1 MDASDIEYQEQEQN
15 EVEEDGLAVELAVLS
30 VIVARLRK
38 VDEDTTYA
46 IARAWQ
52 AEDMG
57 AIAKLLS
64 AGAQMLMGKSNRVMD
79 GMGES
84 SDEWAK
90 PFFEARGI
98 AQTSV
103 FDDEFMGAALKS
115 GKVANAQ
122 KVASMCRTSVL
133 SLVAP
138 DGTVR
143 RVDEAYKAILD
154 SAIQSIMQG
163 EAAYTKAIERAVWQ
177 LSKGGLRVVYPSGST
192 RELYAAVS
200 MNVMDGFR
208 LTMQDI
214 RDQQAQGFKADGIE
228 VSAHGMCAEDHLPYQ
243 GRQYTKEEFE
253 RIQQRLRR
261 PIGKGM
267 NCRHMVTG
275 VVLGVSSNAYTE
287 EQRRAMV
294 RESRRKTGVKTASG
308 NDMTAYEFSQWQR
321 RRETEIRKL
330 KAQAR
335 LHEKAGLDPREFE
348 QEADAKRREYVE
360 LSKKAGVETRLERT
374 RVYEWKL

>member
-1 MDASDIEYQEQEQN
+1 MDASDIEYQEREQN

-38 VDEDTTYA
+38 VDESTTYA

-163 EAAYTKAIERAVWQ
+163 DAAYTKAIERAVCC
-177 LSKGGLRVVYPSGST
+177 L
-192 RELYAAVS
+192 LYTSDAA
-200 MNVMDGFR
+200 D
-208 LTMQDI
+208 D
-214 RDQQAQGFKADGIE
+214 
-228 VSAHGMCAEDHLPYQ
+228 
-243 GRQYTKEEFE
+243 
-253 RIQQRLRR
+253 
-261 PIGKGM
+261 
-267 NCRHMVTG
+267 
-275 VVLGVSSNAYTE
+275 
-287 EQRRAMV
+287 
-294 RESRRKTGVKTASG
+294 
-308 NDMTAYEFSQWQR
+308 
-321 RRETEIRKL
+321 
-330 KAQAR
+330 
-335 LHEKAGLDPREFE
+335 
-348 QEADAKRREYVE
+348 
-360 LSKKAGVETRLERT
+360 
-374 RVYEWKL
+374 